1 MFVVVVLT
9 WPPGGAL
16 TINAVLVTGALLIWH
31 HGRPFDL
38 SNALA
43 AQFLTS
49 TFKNFACLTCIY
61 SLCAWVIFFSDWALA
76 PHLQLVMFVVT
87 AWCVRIAPGPFVATV
102 RIK

>member
-1 MFVVVVLT
+1 MFVVVVFT

-43 AQFLTS
+43 TQFLTNTS
-49 TFKNFACLTCIY
+49 KNFACL
-61 SLCAWVIFFSDWALA
+61 SFLFVMWVVFFPGWALA
-76 PHLQLVMFVVT
+76 PHLQFDICIVT
-87 AWCVRIAPGPFVATV
+87 AVTAATAV
-102 RIK
+102 IMRTATD